1 MCVFVVFWYSY
12 QFPLFHFYREIN
24 MIWELVLVTLSLS
37 ATLAHPLHSDSREA
51 GWVDSKANHVFDK
64 ADLSKDVHGI
74 YKSVIDSSGL
84 YTLGSDDTKHPL
96 AQEMQRKLTVE
107 SERLR
112 VRLRQEL
119 AELRERLSPSP
130 AQLSAT
136 LNSMKERLSPLTQQL
151 QNSLSSN
158 TQDLCSQLR
167 LYLQGLEKTA
177 AQAEAGPAFY
187 QEAVQWISQ
196 NLELSNSQL
205 SSLISDFQTSA
216 SGVIEHLKQKSD
228 AEEGAIGSE
237 VWQAVISKLGQEVSS
252 LREEAQSRMGAF
264 RAQLAALL
272 ESARP
277 PQTEVADGLEQFCH
291 SAALQS
297 QALQARMER
306 LFIGVEEEVG
316 GASAVSQPLSSSM
329 QEGASLREDF
339 SVRLSALIQD
349 IMHSVQ

>member
-1 MCVFVVFWYSY
+1 
-12 QFPLFHFYREIN
+12 
-24 MIWELVLVTLSLS
+24 MIWELMIVTLSLS
-37 ATLAHPLHSDSREA
+37 TALAHPLHSDSREA
-51 GWVDSKANHVFDK
+51 AWVDSKANHVFDK
-64 ADLSKDVHGI
+64 TDLSKDTHGI

-84 YTLGSDDTKHPL
+84 YTLESDDLKHPL
-96 AQEMQRKLTVE
+96 AEEMQHKLTLE

-130 AQLSAT
+130 AQLSAI
-136 LNSMKERLSPLTQQL
+136 LDSMKEHLSPLTQQL
-151 QNSLSSN
+151 QDSLSSN

-167 LYLQGLEKTA
+167 VYLQGLEKTA
-177 AQAEAGPAFY
+177 AQAEASPAFY
-187 QEAVQWISQ
+187 QEAFQWISQ
-196 NLELSNSQL
+196 NLELSSGQL

-228 AEEGAIGSE
+228 AEEDTVGSE
-237 VWQAVISKLGQEVSS
+237 VWQAVVSKLGQELSS
-252 LREEAQSRMGAF
+252 LREEVQSRVGAF

-272 ESARP
+272 ESAHP
-277 PQTEVADGLEQFCH
+277 PQTNVADSLEQFCH
-291 SAALQS
+291 NAALQS
-297 QALQARMER
+297 QSLQARMER
-306 LFIGVEEEVG
+306 LFIAVEEEAG
-316 GASAVSQPLSSSM
+316 GASTVSQSLSSSM

>member
-1 MCVFVVFWYSY
+1 
-12 QFPLFHFYREIN
+12 
-24 MIWELVLVTLSLS
+24 MIWELVIVTLSLS
-37 ATLAHPLHSDSREA
+37 TALAHPLHGDSREA
-51 GWVDSKANHVFDK
+51 AWVDSKANHVFDK
-64 ADLSKDVHGI
+64 TDLSKDTHGM

-84 YTLGSDDTKHPL
+84 YTLGSDDVKHPF
-96 AQEMQRKLTVE
+96 AEEMQRKLAVE

-112 VRLRQEL
+112 IRLRQEL

-136 LNSMKERLSPLTQQL
+136 LDSIKERLSPLTQQL
-151 QNSLSSN
+151 QDSLSSN

-177 AQAEAGPAFY
+177 AQAEASPAFY
-187 QEAVQWISQ
+187 QEAFQWISQ
-196 NLELSNSQL
+196 NLELSSGQL
-205 SSLISDFQTSA
+205 SSLINDFQTSA
-216 SGVIEHLKQKSD
+216 SGVIEDLKQKSY
-228 AEEGAIGSE
+228 AEEGTIGSE
-237 VWQAVISKLGQEVSS
+237 VWQAVVSKLGQEMSS
-252 LREEAQSRMGAF
+252 LREEAQSRVGAF

-272 ESARP
+272 ESTQP
-277 PQTEVADGLEQFCH
+277 PQTDVADGLEEFCH
-291 SAALQS
+291 NTALQS

-306 LFIGVEEEVG
+306 LFIGVEEEAG
-316 GASAVSQPLSSSM
+316 GASIVPLSSSM